1 MTMGI
6 YIQVP
11 FCGVKCTYCNFAT
24 GVFPAS
30 IFPSYVDAVCREME
44 MRAAFGARE
53 SEWPAEDSGLPLGDK
68 VELGGKTQQFPHFRA
83 RKTRDV
89 RDDLELKLGKNNQ
102 AAALAHTADGVA
114 GISVVEHAID
124 AHDAEIDTTPA
135 VDGVVDTVY
144 VGGGT
149 PSLLEPRDLA
159 RLLTTL
165 RAHFG
170 CRLREVTLEADP
182 ETITAENSAGWREV
196 GYNRVSMGVQ
206 SFADAELLATGRRHR
221 RAEVFAAVKNL
232 RRAGFQNI
240 SMDLIAGL
248 PCQTEESWRQS
259 LAELLAIAPE
269 HVSIYL
275 LETDE
280 GSSLGR
286 EMLQG
291 GVRFNAKRVPS
302 DDEMAECYEFACEA
316 LEGAGYEHYEISN
329 WARNTE
335 LRSHHNLKYW
345 RREPYLGFGAG
356 AHSFRGAVR
365 RSNTESVTEY
375 LSGMQQGNLPTKE
388 SEAVSRQQALD
399 EELFLGLRQLAGI
412 DFAQIEERYG
422 VPLRERLAGLARD
435 GFLEMDGTWVRLAPA
450 KLTVANEV
458 FVELMG
464 QAIS

>member
-1 MTMGI
+1 MSTGA

-24 GVFPAS
+24 GVFPAT
-30 IFPSYVDAVCREME
+30 IFPKYVDAVCREME
-44 MRAAFGARE
+44 MRR
-53 SEWPAEDSGLPLGDK
+53 
-68 VELGGKTQQFPHFRA
+68 
-83 RKTRDV
+83 
-89 RDDLELKLGKNNQ
+89 
-102 AAALAHTADGVA
+102 TAGND
-114 GISVVEHAID
+114 
-124 AHDAEIDTTPA
+124 
-135 VDGVVDTVY
+135 VDTVY

-149 PSLLEPRDLA
+149 PSLLKPRDLA
-159 RLLTTL
+159 RLLATL
-165 RAHFG
+165 RANFD

-182 ETITAENSAGWREV
+182 ETITAENSAVWREV
-196 GYNRVSMGVQ
+196 GYDRVSLGVQ

-221 RAEVFAAVKNL
+221 RANVFAAVENL
-232 RRAGFQNI
+232 RRAGFDNI

-248 PCQTEESWRQS
+248 PCQTGESWRQS

-302 DDEMAECYEFACEA
+302 DDEMAGFYEFACET
-316 LEGAGYEHYEISN
+316 LQSAGYEHYEISN
-329 WARNTE
+329 WARSAE
-335 LRSHHNLKYW
+335 LRSLHNLKYW
-345 RREPYLGFGAG
+345 RREPYMGFGAG
-356 AHSFRGAVR
+356 AHSFDGVVR
-365 RSNTESVTEY
+365 RSNTEPVTEY
-375 LSGMQQGNLPTKE
+375 LAGMQQGKLPVKE
-388 SEAVSRQQALD
+388 SEAVSQQQALD

-412 DFAQIEERYG
+412 DFRRIEEKYG

-435 GFLEMDGTWVRLAPA
+435 GFLEMDGTWVRLAAA
-450 KLTVANEV
+450 KLTMANEV
-458 FVELMG
+458 FVELIG